1 MELTPLAT
9 LPEVS
14 GNLSADK
21 QQNIALH
28 SAKV

>member
-1 MELTPLAT
+1 MELTPLTT

-21 QQNIALH
+21 QQNVALR
-28 SAKV
+28 SVEV